1 MPLLPLHLLLFLLL
15 LGLLLAIVQVGLLT
29 IAFDKLGL
37 TNSGGFLLLIAS
49 IFGSL
54 INIPLL
60 RIEANHTHLSSPSR
74 LFRVFL
80 PPDMPVFQGTT
91 LIAINVGGG
100 IIPILFSLYLLVSQS
115 IGFSD
120 ALLAIL
126 CVTLVSFTFSRPI
139 PGMGIGMPVFIAP
152 IMAALAALLINTE
165 QAAPLAYIGGTLG
178 VLIGADLM
186 RLRDVRH
193 LATPVASIGGAG
205 TFDGIFITGI
215 IAVLLT

>member
-1 MPLLPLHLLLFLLL
+1 MPLLPVHLLVFLFLLA
-15 LGLLLAIVQVGLLT
+15 LLLAVVQVGLLT
-29 IAFDKLGL
+29 IAFEKLGL
-37 TNSGGFLLLIAS
+37 STGGGFMLLAGS

-60 RIEANHTHLSSPSR
+60 RIQAFPIHSRLPSR
-74 LFRVFL
+74 LFRTFL

-91 LIAINVGGG
+91 LIAVNVGGG
-100 IIPILFSLYLLVSQS
+100 VIPVLFSLYLLISQS
-115 IGFSD
+115 IGLFD

-126 CVTLVSFTFSRPI
+126 CVSLISFAFSRPI
-139 PGMGIGMPVFIAP
+139 PGMGIGMPIFIAP
-152 IMAALAALLINTE
+152 ITAALAALLINVE

-186 RLRDVRH
+186 RLGDVKR
-193 LATPVASIGGAG
+193 LATSVASIGGAG